1 MVHILNKIYF
11 CFNQDPGSRQTVHS
25 NEMTGEN
32 LREIIFRKA
41 WAEVRE

>member
-11 CFNQDPGSRQTVHS
+11 CFNQDPGRRQMVHS

-32 LREIIFRKA
+32 LRKIRFRKP